1 MARSSAG
8 RSYTAK
14 PQGFPVKGMSKIM
27 VLGCGL
33 MGPTVAR
40 DCAESGEVSKV
51 VIGDIDEKKLEK
63 AEKSIANP
71 KLETAIL
78 SVTDHDGL
86 VERLK
91 GFEVVVNATAAKFA
105 LGVLEAAM
113 EAGVNVVD
121 LSGGGYPMEGEI
133 YGKVEAAGITA
144 IPGCGVDPGL
154 IDIVSGYGMDLMDE
168 VEGVYFAC
176 GGLPKDP
183 EPPLDYKIV
192 FGGTRMPIR
201 PGKVPVIQE
210 GERVQVDRYDDLE
223 PVYIEGLKDMEAFYD
238 GFPSSLLKLCEEK
251 GVKTFKGKT
260 IRYEGYV
267 DKLMFLLDL
276 GVIGSE
282 PVEYRGGEIVPV
294 DFFHELIYPIVKFD
308 EAEGNRDLTVLLVRV
323 EGRKGDSEIAV
334 NYEMVD
340 YYDEEKGVTSMA
352 KTTGYTAALI
362 ARMLARGDIN
372 EKGIHWPVRLI
383 RGKLFDELMKGLRE
397 RGVEVTENILK
408 ITDL

>member
-1 MARSSAG
+1 
-8 RSYTAK
+8 
-14 PQGFPVKGMSKIM
+14 MSKIM
-27 VLGCGL
+27 ILGCGL
-33 MGPTVAR
+33 MGPTIAR
-40 DCAESGEVSKV
+40 DCAESDEVSKV
-51 VIGDIDEKKLEK
+51 AIGDIDEGKLEK
-63 AEKSIANP
+63 AEQSIDNS
-71 KLETAIL
+71 KLETVKL

-86 VERLK
+86 VDHLK
-91 GFEVVVNATAAKFA
+91 GFDVVVNATASKFA

-113 EAGVNVVD
+113 EAGVNLID
-121 LSGGGYPMEGEI
+121 LSGGGYPLEGEI
-133 YGKVEAAGITA
+133 YDRVEAAGITA

-176 GGLPKDP
+176 GGLPRNP

-201 PGKVPVIQE
+201 PGKVPLILE
-210 GERVQVDRYDDLE
+210 GERVLVDRYDDLE

-238 GFPSSLLKLCEEK
+238 GFPSSLLMLCEEK

-260 IRYEGYV
+260 IRYEGFV
-267 DKLMFLLDL
+267 DKLMFLLGL
-276 GVIGSE
+276 GVIGAD
-282 PVEYRGGEIVPV
+282 PVDYNGQEIVPL
-294 DFFHELIYPIVKFD
+294 DFFHELIYPLIKFD
-308 EAEGNRDLTVLLVRV
+308 EEEGDRDLTVLLVRV

-340 YYDEEKGVTSMA
+340 YYDEENGVTSMA

-362 ARMLARGDIN
+362 ARMLARGDLD

-383 RGKLFDELMKGLRE
+383 RGELFIELMKGLRE

-408 ITDL
+408 TTDL

>member
-1 MARSSAG
+1 
-8 RSYTAK
+8 
-14 PQGFPVKGMSKIM
+14 MSKIM

-51 VIGDIDEKKLEK
+51 MLGDIDEKKLEK

-71 KLETAIL
+71 KLETANL

-86 VERLK
+86 VKRLK
-91 GFEVVVNATAAKFA
+91 GFDVVVNATASRFA
-105 LGVLEAAM
+105 LDVLEAAM

-121 LSGGGYPMEGEI
+121 LSGGGYPMAGEI

-201 PGKVPVIQE
+201 PGKVPVILE

-238 GFPSSLLKLCEEK
+238 GFPSSLLKLCEER

-308 EAEGNRDLTVLLVRV
+308 EAEGDRDLTVLLVRV